1 MMMMKY
7 ENVSDDDDV
16 GHSDDDDDD
25 DDDDKVFIFAEIRME
40 LQNAAV
46 VATAHLSFN
55 STNRS
60 TPGW

>member
-16 GHSDDDDDD
+16 GHSDV

-46 VATAHLSFN
+46 VATTHLSFN
-55 STNRS
+55 SRNIS
-60 TPGW
+60 TP